1 MKIAQN
7 GNVNVEN
14 DDQSSKFGVL
24 IILPN
29 NSILNINW
37 KIIEF
42 GWLIILDRRFC
53 GATSCPFYL
62 CRIGNRSLMED
73 EKHSKT
79 KYLIVDSGDDLTA
92 SLSADIQHSP
102 WSIACGWPVLGE
114 LGTNI
119 WCLRSARICSDFMLR
134 YNLLHGP
141 WINLRWDHC
150 YLARGIAGTFQ
161 SSPFHAQ
168 RIVGPLEKM
177 SHFTLDPTSQ
187 NEHCRDARNKNDSV
201 YRCPCLEHFNVFHI
215 I

>member
-1 MKIAQN
+1 MVDHSGSPFLWCNFMSFLPLQDWKPISN
-7 GNVNVEN
+7 GGWEALKDEVF
-14 DDQSSKFGVL
+14 DRGHWWWPYRLL
-24 IILPN
+24 ICWHSAFPL
-29 NSILNINW
+29 
-37 KIIEF
+37 
-42 GWLIILDRRFC
+42 
-53 GATSCPFYL
+53 
-62 CRIGNRSLMED
+62 
-73 EKHSKT
+73 KH
-79 KYLIVDSGDDLTA
+79 
-92 SLSADIQHSP
+92 
-102 WSIACGWPVLGE
+102 WPVLGE
-114 LGTNI
+114 LGTFVRLNT
-119 WCLRSARICSDFMLR
+119 WCLRSARICSHFMLR